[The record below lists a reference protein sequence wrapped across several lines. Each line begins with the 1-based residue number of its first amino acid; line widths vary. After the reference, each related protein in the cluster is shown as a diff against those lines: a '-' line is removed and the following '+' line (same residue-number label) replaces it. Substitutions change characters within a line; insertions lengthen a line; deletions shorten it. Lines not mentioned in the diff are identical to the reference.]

1 MKKVILILASLWI
14 AHGIHAQNSSG
25 LKGPQ
30 AKNYQVLKEYK
41 STPVVTRNQPL
52 DFKGPAAK
60 NYTRRGVSKGV
71 STTSV
76 ITSPR
81 MSLKGPAAKNYQ
93 PRIKKTSPNI
103 FRHSNRNEG
112 A

>member
-14 AHGIHAQNSSG
+14 AHGIQAQNNNG

-30 AKNYQVLKEYK
+30 AKNYQVLKEFK
-41 STPVVTRNQPL
+41 STPVVTRNKPL
-52 DFKGPAAK
+52 DLKGPAAK
-60 NYTRRGVSKGV
+60 NYQRRGLSKGV
-71 STTSV
+71 STTPV

-81 MSLKGPAAKNYQ
+81 MSLKGPGAKNYQ
-93 PRIKKTSPNI
+93 PRIKKSSPNI